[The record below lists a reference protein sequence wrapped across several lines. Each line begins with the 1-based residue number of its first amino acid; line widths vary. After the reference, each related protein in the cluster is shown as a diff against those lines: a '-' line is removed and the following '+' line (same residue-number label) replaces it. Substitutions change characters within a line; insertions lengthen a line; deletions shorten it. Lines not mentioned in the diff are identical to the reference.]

1 MTRWAVWSDADGWLT
16 DPMADQHD
24 AYLALEQLT
33 ATGLE
38 DDDPEEPGAMPANM
52 IPVVL
57 PVCPHGQ
64 PTDRCGTCR

>member
-1 MTRWAVWSDADGWLT
+1 
-16 DPMADQHD
+16 MADQHD

-38 DDDPEEPGAMPANM
+38 DDDPEEPGAMPAKL

-57 PVCPHGQ
+57 LVCPHGH
-64 PTDRCGTCR
+64 PVDRCGRCDQ